1 MSKKS
6 RTLYDVPRA
15 LPLLDATRPVSC
27 APLAAGA
34 LDTAAATQVAVRLKA
49 LADPAR
55 VRLMSLLLASGTDGV
70 CTCDLAPA
78 LGLSEPTV
86 SHHLKTMRA
95 AGLVTSERRGLN
107 VYYLPQRD
115 ALGALCRVIDPE
127 CC

>member
-1 MSKKS
+1 M
-6 RTLYDVPRA
+6 PRA
-15 LPLLDATRPVSC
+15 VSVLDTTRPVNC

-34 LDTAAATQVAVRLKA
+34 LDETSATQVAVRLKA

-55 VRLMSLLLASGTDGV
+55 VRLMSLLLASGDEGV

-95 AGLVTSERRGLN
+95 AGLVTSERRGHN